1 MVGWVFK
8 NIYLYKSAYLIFS
21 QNQVK
26 DLVQLHKIQLTLYKI
41 TKFFFKWGK
50 RKPTHTGVIQ
60 RSNYVTPV
68 QQQRP
73 ELPMVTL
80 NVPVVEFMYLWWSLC
95 TLYLHACQVRVTVGD
110 LGLCCCACVTYFEY

>member
-41 TKFFFKWGK
+41 TKKKF
-50 RKPTHTGVIQ
+50 
-60 RSNYVTPV
+60 
-68 QQQRP
+68 
-73 ELPMVTL
+73 
-80 NVPVVEFMYLWWSLC
+80 
-95 TLYLHACQVRVTVGD
+95 
-110 LGLCCCACVTYFEY
+110 